1 MRGTIFEHLDSGAP
15 MSSAAELARRYFEAI
30 GARDLDAALSMWAP
44 GGIERLVGQ
53 RELTAPDGVRS
64 FLTELGGAFP
74 DLTWEV
80 LDLIGS
86 DSESRVAV
94 RWRASGTFAGPGTF
108 QDFVANGAHLE
119 MEGCDILTFTAEDK
133 LERLEAYV
141 DSGNVA
147 RQLGVL
153 PPSGSRAESNLTKL
167 ANVRTRARAW
177 IRGGDAERI
186 AEGVWLVRGGI
197 PKSMNVYLI
206 EDEGGVT
213 VFDAGISDMAVPLA
227 AATARLGGI
236 KRIVLGH
243 ADADHRGAA
252 PGLQAPVYCHPADR
266 EAAES
271 PETYRPY
278 WDRSKLDM
286 HGRTVLW
293 RLIATWDGGPVEIA
307 GTVEEG
313 DEIAGFRVVHLPGHA
328 PGLIGLFRESDRLAL
343 VSDTVYT
350 VDPQSGRREPAH
362 VPHPAF
368 NQNTDRARDSIGKL
382 AALDPASVW
391 AGHADPV
398 TGDVRAQL
406 ERAASGA

>member
-1 MRGTIFEHLDSGAP
+1 MH
-15 MSSAAELARRYFEAI
+15 SADLARRYFEAI
-30 GARDLDAALSMWAP
+30 AAYDLDAALAMWAP
-44 GGIERLVGQ
+44 GGVERVVGQ
-53 RELTAPDGVRS
+53 RELAAPGGVR
-64 FLTELGGAFP
+64 ELQQELRGAFP
-74 DLTWEV
+74 DLRWEV
-80 LDLIGS
+80 LDVIAE
-86 DSESRVAV
+86 DRRAVV

-133 LERLEAYV
+133 LERLEAYL
-141 DSGNVA
+141 DSGDVA

-153 PPSGSRAESNLTKL
+153 PPAGSRAESNLTKL
-167 ANVRTRARAW
+167 ANVRTKARAW
-177 IRGGDAERI
+177 IQGSEAERI

-197 PKSMNVYLI
+197 PKTMNVYLI

-213 VFDAGISDMAVPLA
+213 VFDAGSSDMVAPLA

-236 KRIVLGH
+236 KRVVLGH

-252 PGLQAPVYCHPADR
+252 PGLQAPVYCHPADK

-286 HGRTVLW
+286 RGRSVLW
-293 RLIATWDGGPVEIA
+293 RLIASWDGGPVEIA
-307 GTVEEG
+307 GTLDEG

-328 PGLIGLFRESDRLAL
+328 PGLIGLFRDSDRLAL

-350 VDPQSGRREPAH
+350 LDPQSGRKEPPH

-368 NQNTDRARDSIGKL
+368 NQDTDQALASIRKL
-382 AALDPASVW
+382 ATLDPVSVW

-406 ERAASGA
+406 ERAASGV